1 MRIPQWKTKLL
12 VAAGY
17 LCMVALFSVYKLPC
31 VFQAAF
37 GIPCPGC
44 GMTRAVL
51 AALRLDLA
59 AAFGYHA
66 MFWSM
71 PVLFLYFLFDQGLFR
86 NKCWDRLVLWGI
98 CIGFAANWL
107 IKLL

>member
-1 MRIPQWKTKLL
+1 MSQPTIHT
-12 VAAGY
+12 A
-17 LCMVALFSVYKLPC
+17 
-31 VFQAAF
+31 
-37 GIPCPGC
+37 PCPGC

-98 CIGFAANWL
+98 CIGFAVNWL

>member
-17 LCMVALFSVYKLPC
+17 LCTVALFYVYKLPC

>member
-17 LCMVALFSVYKLPC
+17 LCTVALFHVYKLPC

-51 AALRLDLA
+51 AALRLDFA